1 MNDKELLTEVLKNVL
16 TAETVNDLNLLAK
29 RISSKK
35 QTEEYG
41 CLSQAIEQSN
51 TLRFIF
57 GFAKNN
63 QPVKLD
69 EMGDN
74 YLDNREVME
83 VFRISKRTLISWRS
97 SGILPYERF
106 RRKCYYRLKDVKQ
119 LLEKNYT
126 GEGKISL

>member
-16 TAETVNDLNLLAK
+16 TAETINDLNLLAK

-69 EMGDN
+69 QMGDN
-74 YLDNREVME
+74 YLGNREVME
-83 VFRISKRTLISWRS
+83 VFGISKRTLISWRS
-97 SGILPYERF
+97 SGILPYECF
-106 RRKCYYRLKDVKQ
+106 RRKCYYSLKDVKQ